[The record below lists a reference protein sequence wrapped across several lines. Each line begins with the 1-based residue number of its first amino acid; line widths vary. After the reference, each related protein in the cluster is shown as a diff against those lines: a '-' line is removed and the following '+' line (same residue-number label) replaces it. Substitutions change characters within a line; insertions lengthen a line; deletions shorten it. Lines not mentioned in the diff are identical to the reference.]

1 LVFGVFN
8 RPITSKKH
16 LLFQGFRVIEPQQY
30 GQQALQEYLLLDY
43 VQRLETRKY
52 GHRAVHIHLS
62 RMKPF
67 HRRDYHIRV
76 ATNTF
81 ESYVKLYVG
90 RIFVLT
96 NSDLIFVWKDKSI
109 ADVEPA
115 VDTLRYLFRDD
126 PLSQDES
133 EETGFCTWYNLNTE
147 FQEFLLLCQHL
158 DERAKKLQKSSNM
171 RTAIQ
176 REKDNNVLNP
186 ITAEN
191 LAELE
196 ETIHTADLSEHI
208 RQQPVCV
215 FAHGGSKELHPVFD
229 EFFVSIAD
237 LRNALMP
244 NIDLAS
250 NRWLFQHMT
259 ETLDKRMLNY
269 LCKRTFK
276 THASSFSI
284 NLNLGTLTSRD
295 FDKFDETVRRNW
307 KGNVI
312 IELNQVDL
320 FSNLETYLSVRD
332 DFHERG
338 YRILVDNLTVEAL
351 SFVDRKRLKADFI
364 KVAWREE
371 MTDNVIRK
379 KYSEMDSLVKNS
391 GRERVIL
398 CRCDSPTAIKFG
410 QSLGITLFQGRYI
423 DNMIARQR
431 RAKRDAKKPV
441 KPAPNKP
448 TDGKPT
454 R

>member
-1 LVFGVFN
+1 M
-8 RPITSKKH
+8 
-16 LLFQGFRVIEPQQY
+16 IEPQQF

-96 NSDLIFVWKDKSI
+96 NNDLIFVWKDKSI

-176 REKDNNVLNP
+176 REKDTSLAP

-191 LAELE
+191 LAQLE

-244 NIDLAS
+244 TIDLAS

-259 ETLDKRMLNY
+259 EVLDKRMLNY

-284 NLNLGTLTSRD
+284 NLNLGTLTSKD
-295 FDKFDETVRRNW
+295 FDKFDETVRRKW
-307 KGNVI
+307 PGNVI

-338 YRILVDNLTVEAL
+338 YRILIDNLTVESL
-351 SFVDRKRLKADFI
+351 SFVDRKSLKADFI
-364 KVAWREE
+364 KVAWRDE

-379 KYSEMDSLVKNS
+379 KYSEMDNLVKNS

-431 RAKRDAKKPV
+431 RAKKAKKAAQQQ
-441 KPAPNKP
+441 K
-448 TDGKPT
+448 
-454 R
+454 

>member
-1 LVFGVFN
+1 M
-8 RPITSKKH
+8 
-16 LLFQGFRVIEPQQY
+16 EPQQF

-96 NSDLIFVWKDKSI
+96 NNDLIFVWKDKSI

-158 DERAKKLQKSSNM
+158 DERAKKVQQSSKM
-171 RTAIQ
+171 RTAMQ
-176 REKDNNVLNP
+176 REKDEPLNP
-186 ITAEN
+186 INAEN
-191 LAELE
+191 LAQLE
-196 ETIHTADLSEHI
+196 ETIHSADLSEHI

-215 FAHGGSKELHPVFD
+215 FTQSGSRELHPVFD
-229 EFFVSIAD
+229 EFFVSITD

-259 ETLDKRMLNY
+259 EVLDKRMLNY

-295 FDKFDETVRRNW
+295 FDKFDETVRRKW
-307 KGNVI
+307 PGNVI
-312 IELNQVDL
+312 LELNQVDL
-320 FSNLETYLSVRD
+320 FSNLETYLSLRD
-332 DFHERG
+332 DFHKRG
-338 YRILVDNLTVEAL
+338 YRILIDNLTVESL
-351 SFVDRKRLKADFI
+351 SFVDRKSLKADFI

-379 KYSEMDSLVKNS
+379 KYGEMDSLVKNS

-398 CRCDSPTAIKFG
+398 CRCDTPTAIKFG

-423 DNMIARQR
+423 DNMVARQR
-431 RAKRDAKKPV
+431 RAKQAQKAAQKP
-441 KPAPNKP
+441 K
-448 TDGKPT
+448 
-454 R
+454 

>member
-1 LVFGVFN
+1 M
-8 RPITSKKH
+8 
-16 LLFQGFRVIEPQQY
+16 
-30 GQQALQEYLLLDY
+30 LDY

-126 PLSQDES
+126 PLSQDDS

-158 DERAKKLQKSSNM
+158 DERAKKLQKSLNM
-171 RTAIQ
+171 RSAIQ
-176 REKDNNVLNP
+176 REKDNNTLGP

-191 LAELE
+191 LGELE

-215 FAHGGSKELHPVFD
+215 FAHGSSKELHPVFD
-229 EFFVSIAD
+229 EFFVSITD

-276 THASSFSI
+276 THASSFSL
-284 NLNLGTLTSRD
+284 NLNLGTLTSKD

-307 KGNVI
+307 QGNVI

-320 FSNLETYLSVRD
+320 FSNLETYLSIRD

-379 KYSEMDSLVKNS
+379 KYSEMDNLVKNS

-441 KPAPNKP
+441 KPAPKKP
-448 TDGKPT
+448 TPDKPT

>member
-1 LVFGVFN
+1 M
-8 RPITSKKH
+8 
-16 LLFQGFRVIEPQQY
+16 IEPQQY

-62 RMKPF
+62 RLKPF

-96 NSDLIFVWKDKSI
+96 NNDLIFVWKDKSI

-126 PLSQDES
+126 PLSQDDS
-133 EETGFCTWYNLNTE
+133 EETGFCTWFNLNTE

-158 DERAKKLQKSSNM
+158 DDRAKKLQKSLNM
-171 RTAIQ
+171 RSAVQ
-176 REKDNNVLNP
+176 REKDNNTLGP

-284 NLNLGTLTSRD
+284 NLNLGTLTSKD

-307 KGNVI
+307 PGNVI

-332 DFHERG
+332 DFHQRG
-338 YRILVDNLTVEAL
+338 YRILIDNLTVEAL

-379 KYSEMDSLVKNS
+379 KYSEMDNLVKNS

-431 RAKRDAKKPV
+431 RAKRDGTKPV
-441 KPAPNKP
+441 KPAAKKP
-448 TDGKPT
+448 AP

>member
-1 LVFGVFN
+1 M
-8 RPITSKKH
+8 
-16 LLFQGFRVIEPQQY
+16 IEPQQY

-96 NSDLIFVWKDKSI
+96 NNDLIFVWKDKSI

-158 DERAKKLQKSSNM
+158 DERAKKLQQSSNM
-171 RTAIQ
+171 RTAMQ
-176 REKDNNVLNP
+176 REKDETLKP
-186 ITAEN
+186 INAEN
-191 LAELE
+191 LAQLE
-196 ETIHTADLSEHI
+196 ETIHSADLSEHI

-259 ETLDKRMLNY
+259 EVLDKRMLNY

-284 NLNLGTLTSRD
+284 NLNLGTLTSKD
-295 FDKFDETVRRNW
+295 FDKFDETVRRKW
-307 KGNVI
+307 PGNVI

-332 DFHERG
+332 DFHKRG
-338 YRILVDNLTVEAL
+338 YRILIDNLTVESL
-351 SFVDRKRLKADFI
+351 SFVDRKSLKADFI

-379 KYSEMDSLVKNS
+379 KYGEMDTLVKNS

-398 CRCDSPTAIKFG
+398 CRCDTPTAIKFG

-431 RAKRDAKKPV
+431 RAKRAQKAAQKR
-441 KPAPNKP
+441 K
-448 TDGKPT
+448 
-454 R
+454 

>member
-1 LVFGVFN
+1 M
-8 RPITSKKH
+8 
-16 LLFQGFRVIEPQQY
+16 IEPQQY

-90 RIFVLT
+90 RIFVLS
-96 NSDLIFVWKDKSI
+96 NNDLIFVWKDKSI

-158 DERAKKLQKSSNM
+158 DERAKKLQKSSHM
-171 RTAIQ
+171 RSAIQ
-176 REKDNNVLNP
+176 QAQGSPLNP
-186 ITAEN
+186 ITADN
-191 LAELE
+191 LAQLE

-229 EFFVSIAD
+229 EFFVSITD

-244 NIDLAS
+244 DIDLAS

-284 NLNLGTLTSRD
+284 NLNLGTLTSKD

-307 KGNVI
+307 PGNVI

-332 DFHERG
+332 DFHDRG
-338 YRILVDNLTVEAL
+338 YRILIDNLTVEAL

-379 KYSEMDSLVKNS
+379 KYSEMDNLVKNS

-431 RAKRDAKKPV
+431 RAKRDAKRSAKPAHSTTAPKKPV
-441 KPAPNKP
+441 
-448 TDGKPT
+448 

>member
-1 LVFGVFN
+1 M
-8 RPITSKKH
+8 
-16 LLFQGFRVIEPQQY
+16 IEPQQY

-52 GHRAVHIHLS
+52 GHRAVHIHMS

-96 NSDLIFVWKDKSI
+96 NNDLIFVWKDKSI

-126 PLSQDES
+126 PLSQDDS

-158 DERAKKLQKSSNM
+158 DERAKKLQQNLNM
-171 RTAIQ
+171 RAAQQ
-176 REKDNNVLNP
+176 RDKDETLQP
-186 ITAEN
+186 IDAEN
-191 LAELE
+191 LAQLE
-196 ETIHTADLSEHI
+196 ETIHSADLSEHI

-229 EFFVSIAD
+229 EFFVSITD

-244 NIDLAS
+244 KIDLAS

-259 ETLDKRMLNY
+259 EVLDKRMLNY

-276 THASSFSI
+276 THASSFSL
-284 NLNLGTLTSRD
+284 NLNLGTLTSKD
-295 FDKFDETVRRNW
+295 FDKFDETVRRKW
-307 KGNVI
+307 PGNVI

-320 FSNLETYLSVRD
+320 FSNLETYLKVRD

-338 YRILVDNLTVEAL
+338 YRILIDNLTVESL

-379 KYSEMDSLVKNS
+379 KYGEMDSLVKNS

-423 DNMIARQR
+423 DQMIARQR
-431 RAKRDAKKPV
+431 RAKRAAKAGQKPAAV
-441 KPAPNKP
+441 KPAAPKPAERKP
-448 TDGKPT
+448 TS
-454 R
+454 

>member
-1 LVFGVFN
+1 M
-8 RPITSKKH
+8 
-16 LLFQGFRVIEPQQY
+16 IEPQQY

-52 GHRAVHIHLS
+52 GHRAVHIHMS

-96 NSDLIFVWKDKSI
+96 NNDLIFVWKDKSI

-126 PLSQDES
+126 PLSQDDS

-158 DERAKKLQKSSNM
+158 DERAKKLQQNINM
-171 RTAIQ
+171 RAAQQ
-176 REKDNNVLNP
+176 RDKDETLQP
-186 ITAEN
+186 IDAEN
-191 LAELE
+191 LAQLE
-196 ETIHTADLSEHI
+196 ETIHSADLSEHI

-229 EFFVSIAD
+229 EFFVSITD

-244 NIDLAS
+244 KIDLAS

-259 ETLDKRMLNY
+259 EVLDKRMLNY

-276 THASSFSI
+276 THASSFSL
-284 NLNLGTLTSRD
+284 NLNLGTLTSKD
-295 FDKFDETVRRNW
+295 FDKFDETVRRKW
-307 KGNVI
+307 PGNVI

-320 FSNLETYLSVRD
+320 FSNLETYLKVRD

-338 YRILVDNLTVEAL
+338 YRILIDNLTVESL

-379 KYSEMDSLVKNS
+379 KYGEMDNLVKNS

-423 DNMIARQR
+423 DQMIARQR
-431 RAKRDAKKPV
+431 RAKRAAKAGQ
-441 KPAPNKP
+441 KPAAAKPAAPKP
-448 TDGKPT
+448 TS
-454 R
+454 

>member
-1 LVFGVFN
+1 M
-8 RPITSKKH
+8 
-16 LLFQGFRVIEPQQY
+16 IEPQQY

-90 RIFVLT
+90 RIFVLS
-96 NSDLIFVWKDKSI
+96 NNDLIFVWKDKSI

-126 PLSQDES
+126 PLSQDDS

-158 DERAKKLQKSSNM
+158 DERAKKLQQSSNM
-171 RTAIQ
+171 RTPQQ
-176 REKDNNVLNP
+176 RAKDSPLEP
-186 ITAEN
+186 INAEN
-191 LAELE
+191 LAQLE
-196 ETIHTADLSEHI
+196 ETIHSADLSEHI

-244 NIDLAS
+244 KIDLAS

-259 ETLDKRMLNY
+259 EVLDKRMLNY

-284 NLNLGTLTSRD
+284 NLNLGTLTSKD
-295 FDKFDETVRRNW
+295 FDKFDETVRRKW
-307 KGNVI
+307 PGNVI

-332 DFHERG
+332 DFHKRG
-338 YRILVDNLTVEAL
+338 YRILIDNLTVESL
-351 SFVDRKRLKADFI
+351 SFVDRTRLKADFI

-379 KYSEMDSLVKNS
+379 KYSEMDNLVKVS

-398 CRCDSPTAIKFG
+398 CRCDTPTAIKFG

-423 DNMIARQR
+423 DHMIARQR
-431 RAKRDAKKPV
+431 RAKHAKKPPIA
-441 KPAPNKP
+441 K
-448 TDGKPT
+448 
-454 R
+454 

>member
-1 LVFGVFN
+1 M
-8 RPITSKKH
+8 
-16 LLFQGFRVIEPQQY
+16 IEPQQY

-96 NSDLIFVWKDKSI
+96 NNDLIFVWKDKSI

-126 PLSQDES
+126 PLSQDDS

-158 DERAKKLQKSSNM
+158 DERAKKLQQSSNM
-171 RTAIQ
+171 RTALQ
-176 REKDNNVLNP
+176 REKDQALSP
-186 ITAEN
+186 INAEN
-191 LAELE
+191 LAQLE

-229 EFFVSIAD
+229 EFFVSITD

-259 ETLDKRMLNY
+259 EVLDKRMLNY

-284 NLNLGTLTSRD
+284 NLNLGTLTSKD
-295 FDKFDETVRRNW
+295 FDKFDETVRSKW
-307 KGNVI
+307 PGNVI

-332 DFHERG
+332 DFHKRG
-338 YRILVDNLTVEAL
+338 YRILIDNLTVESL
-351 SFVDRKRLKADFI
+351 SFVDRNRLKADFI

-379 KYSEMDSLVKNS
+379 KYSEMDNLVKNS

-398 CRCDSPTAIKFG
+398 CRCDTPTAIKFG

-431 RAKRDAKKPV
+431 RAKRAQKAAQKQ
-441 KPAPNKP
+441 K
-448 TDGKPT
+448 
-454 R
+454 

>member
-1 LVFGVFN
+1 M
-8 RPITSKKH
+8 
-16 LLFQGFRVIEPQQY
+16 IEPQQY

-52 GHRAVHIHLS
+52 GHRAVHIHMS

-96 NSDLIFVWKDKSI
+96 NNDLIFVWKDKSI

-126 PLSQDES
+126 PLSQDDS

-158 DERAKKLQKSSNM
+158 DERAKKLQQNINM
-171 RTAIQ
+171 RAAQQ
-176 REKDNNVLNP
+176 RDKDETLQP
-186 ITAEN
+186 IDAEN
-191 LAELE
+191 LAQLE
-196 ETIHTADLSEHI
+196 ETIHSADLSEHI

-229 EFFVSIAD
+229 EFFVSITD

-244 NIDLAS
+244 KIDLAS

-259 ETLDKRMLNY
+259 EVLDKRMLNY

-276 THASSFSI
+276 THASSFSL
-284 NLNLGTLTSRD
+284 NLNLGTLTSKD
-295 FDKFDETVRRNW
+295 FDKFDETVRRKW
-307 KGNVI
+307 PGNVI

-320 FSNLETYLSVRD
+320 FSNLETYLKVRD

-338 YRILVDNLTVEAL
+338 YRILIDNLTVESL

-379 KYSEMDSLVKNS
+379 KYGEMDSLVKNS

-423 DNMIARQR
+423 DQMIARQR
-431 RAKRDAKKPV
+431 RAKRAAKAGQ
-441 KPAPNKP
+441 KPAAAKPAAPKP
-448 TDGKPT
+448 TERKPT
-454 R
+454 S

>member
-1 LVFGVFN
+1 M
-8 RPITSKKH
+8 
-16 LLFQGFRVIEPQQY
+16 IEPQQF
-30 GQQALQEYLLLDY
+30 GQQALQEYLMLDY
-43 VQRLETRKY
+43 VQRLETRKF

-62 RMKPF
+62 RLKPF
-67 HRRDYHIRV
+67 HRKDYHIRV

-90 RIFVLT
+90 RIFVLS
-96 NSDLIFVWKDKSI
+96 NDDLLFIWKDKSI
-109 ADVEPA
+109 ADVDPG

-158 DERAKKLQKSSNM
+158 DVRAKKLQQARNM
-171 RTAIQ
+171 RPTQ
-176 REKDNNVLNP
+176 KPESVLSP
-186 ITAEN
+186 INAEN
-191 LAELE
+191 LAQLE
-196 ETIHTADLSEHI
+196 ETIHSADLSEHI

-215 FAHGGSKELHPVFD
+215 FARAGSKELHPVFD
-229 EFFVSIAD
+229 EFFVSITD
-237 LRNALMP
+237 LRNAVMP

-259 ETLDKRMLNY
+259 EVLDKRMLNY

-284 NLNLGTLTSRD
+284 NLNLETLNSRD
-295 FDKFDETVRRNW
+295 FERFDEVVRKKW
-307 KGNVI
+307 PGNVI

-320 FSNLETYLSVRD
+320 FSNLETYLRVRD
-332 DFHERG
+332 EFHQRG
-338 YRILVDNLTVEAL
+338 YRVLIDNLSVEAL
-351 SFVDRKRLKADFI
+351 SFVDRKSLKADFI

-379 KYSEMDSLVKNS
+379 KYSEMDNLVKES

-431 RAKRDAKKPV
+431 RAKRAAAAKKP
-441 KPAPNKP
+441 
-448 TDGKPT
+448 
-454 R
+454 

>member
-1 LVFGVFN
+1 M
-8 RPITSKKH
+8 
-16 LLFQGFRVIEPQQY
+16 IEPQQY

-52 GHRAVHIHLS
+52 GHRAVHIHMS

-96 NSDLIFVWKDKSI
+96 NNDLIFVWKDKSI

-126 PLSQDES
+126 PLSQDDS

-158 DERAKKLQKSSNM
+158 DERAKKLQQNLNM
-171 RTAIQ
+171 RAAQQ
-176 REKDNNVLNP
+176 RDKDETLQP
-186 ITAEN
+186 IDAEN
-191 LAELE
+191 LAQLE
-196 ETIHTADLSEHI
+196 ETIHSADLSEHI

-229 EFFVSIAD
+229 EFFVSITD

-244 NIDLAS
+244 KIDLAS

-259 ETLDKRMLNY
+259 EVLDKRMLNY

-276 THASSFSI
+276 THASSFSL
-284 NLNLGTLTSRD
+284 NLNLGTLTSKD
-295 FDKFDETVRRNW
+295 FDKFDETVRRKW
-307 KGNVI
+307 PGNVI

-320 FSNLETYLSVRD
+320 FSNLETYLKVRD

-338 YRILVDNLTVEAL
+338 YRILIDNLTVESL

-379 KYSEMDSLVKNS
+379 KYGEMDNLVKNS

-423 DNMIARQR
+423 DQMIARQR
-431 RAKRDAKKPV
+431 RAKRAAKAGQ
-441 KPAPNKP
+441 KPAAAKPAERKP
-448 TDGKPT
+448 TS
-454 R
+454 

>member
-1 LVFGVFN
+1 M
-8 RPITSKKH
+8 
-16 LLFQGFRVIEPQQY
+16 IEPQQY

-52 GHRAVHIHLS
+52 GHRAVHIHMS

-96 NSDLIFVWKDKSI
+96 NNDLIFVWKDKSI

-126 PLSQDES
+126 PLSQDDS

-158 DERAKKLQKSSNM
+158 DERAKKLQQNLNM
-171 RTAIQ
+171 RAAQQ
-176 REKDNNVLNP
+176 RDKDETLQP
-186 ITAEN
+186 IDAEN
-191 LAELE
+191 LAQLE
-196 ETIHTADLSEHI
+196 ETIHSADLSEHI

-229 EFFVSIAD
+229 EFFVSITD

-244 NIDLAS
+244 KIDLAS

-259 ETLDKRMLNY
+259 EVLDKRMLNY

-276 THASSFSI
+276 THASSFSL
-284 NLNLGTLTSRD
+284 NLNLGTLTSKD
-295 FDKFDETVRRNW
+295 FDKFDETVRRKW
-307 KGNVI
+307 PGNVI

-320 FSNLETYLSVRD
+320 FSNLETYLKVRD

-338 YRILVDNLTVEAL
+338 YRILIDNLTVESL

-379 KYSEMDSLVKNS
+379 KYGEMDNLVKNS

-423 DNMIARQR
+423 DQMIARQR
-431 RAKRDAKKPV
+431 RAKRAAKAGQ
-441 KPAPNKP
+441 KPAAAKPAAPKP
-448 TDGKPT
+448 TERKPT
-454 R
+454 S

>member
-1 LVFGVFN
+1 M
-8 RPITSKKH
+8 
-16 LLFQGFRVIEPQQY
+16 IEPQQY

-52 GHRAVHIHLS
+52 GHRAVHIHMS

-96 NSDLIFVWKDKSI
+96 NNDLIFVWKDKSI

-126 PLSQDES
+126 PLSQDDS

-158 DERAKKLQKSSNM
+158 DERAKKLQQNLNM
-171 RTAIQ
+171 RAAQQ
-176 REKDNNVLNP
+176 RDKDETLQP
-186 ITAEN
+186 IDAEN
-191 LAELE
+191 LAQLE
-196 ETIHTADLSEHI
+196 ETIHSADLSEHI

-229 EFFVSIAD
+229 EFFVSITD

-244 NIDLAS
+244 KIDLAS

-259 ETLDKRMLNY
+259 EVLDKRMLNY

-276 THASSFSI
+276 THASSFSL
-284 NLNLGTLTSRD
+284 NLNLGTLTSKD
-295 FDKFDETVRRNW
+295 FDKFDETVRRKW
-307 KGNVI
+307 PGNVI

-320 FSNLETYLSVRD
+320 FSNLETYLKVRD

-338 YRILVDNLTVEAL
+338 YRILIDNLTVESL

-379 KYSEMDSLVKNS
+379 KYGEMDSLVKNS

-423 DNMIARQR
+423 DQMIARQR
-431 RAKRDAKKPV
+431 RAKRAAKAGQ
-441 KPAPNKP
+441 KPAATKPAAPKPAERKP
-448 TDGKPT
+448 TS
-454 R
+454 

>member
-1 LVFGVFN
+1 M
-8 RPITSKKH
+8 
-16 LLFQGFRVIEPQQY
+16 IEPQQY

-62 RMKPF
+62 RLKPF

-96 NSDLIFVWKDKSI
+96 NNDLIFVWKDKSI

-126 PLSQDES
+126 PLSQDDS

-158 DERAKKLQKSSNM
+158 DERAKKLQKSLNM
-171 RTAIQ
+171 RSAIQ

-191 LAELE
+191 LGELE

-215 FAHGGSKELHPVFD
+215 FAHGSSKELHPVFD
-229 EFFVSIAD
+229 EFFVSITD

-284 NLNLGTLTSRD
+284 NLNLGTLTSKD

-307 KGNVI
+307 QGNVI

-320 FSNLETYLSVRD
+320 FSNLETYLRVRD

-338 YRILVDNLTVEAL
+338 YRILIDNLTVEAL

-441 KPAPNKP
+441 RPAPTRP
-448 TDGKPT
+448 TDDKPT

>member
-1 LVFGVFN
+1 L
-8 RPITSKKH
+8 
-16 LLFQGFRVIEPQQY
+16 IEPQQY

-62 RMKPF
+62 RLKPF

-90 RIFVLT
+90 RIFVLS
-96 NSDLIFVWKDKSI
+96 NNDLMFIWRDKSI

-126 PLSQDES
+126 PLAQDES

-147 FQEFLLLCQHL
+147 FQEYLLLCQHL
-158 DERAKKLQKSSNM
+158 DEKSRKQQKQSLTRETVTPLQ
-171 RTAIQ
+171 
-176 REKDNNVLNP
+176 P
-186 ITAEN
+186 INADN
-191 LAELE
+191 LAQLE
-196 ETIHTADLSEHI
+196 DTIHSADLSEHI

-215 FAHGGSKELHPVFD
+215 FSSGDKRTLHPVFD

-237 LRNALMP
+237 LRNAVMP

-259 ETLDKRMLNY
+259 EVLDKRMLHY

-284 NLNLGTLTSRD
+284 NLNLGTLVGRE
-295 FDKFDETVRRNW
+295 FERFDEVVRRKW
-307 KGNVI
+307 PGNVI

-320 FSNLETYLSVRD
+320 FSNLETYLNLRD
-332 DFHERG
+332 EFHERG
-338 YRILVDNLTVEAL
+338 YRILIDNLNVESL
-351 SFVDRKRLKADFI
+351 SFVDRKSLKADFI

-379 KYSEMDSLVKNS
+379 KYSEMDTLVQNS

-398 CRCDSPTAIKFG
+398 CRCDTPTAIKFG
-410 QSLGITLFQGRYI
+410 QSLGITLFQGRYV
-423 DNMIARQR
+423 DNIMARQR
-431 RAKRDAKKPV
+431 RAQREAKRA
-441 KPAPNKP
+441 AQ
-448 TDGKPT
+448 T
-454 R
+454 RK

>member
-1 LVFGVFN
+1 
-8 RPITSKKH
+8 
-16 LLFQGFRVIEPQQY
+16 VIEPQQY

-62 RMKPF
+62 RLKPF

-96 NSDLIFVWKDKSI
+96 NNDLIFVWKDKSI

-126 PLSQDES
+126 PLSQDDS

-158 DERAKKLQKSSNM
+158 DERAKKLQKSLNM
-171 RTAIQ
+171 RSAIQ

-191 LAELE
+191 LGELE

-215 FAHGGSKELHPVFD
+215 FAHGSSKELHPVFD
-229 EFFVSIAD
+229 EFFVSITD

-284 NLNLGTLTSRD
+284 NLNLGTLTSKD

-307 KGNVI
+307 QGNVI

-320 FSNLETYLSVRD
+320 FSNLETYLRVRD

-338 YRILVDNLTVEAL
+338 YRILIDNLTVEAL

-441 KPAPNKP
+441 RPAPTRP
-448 TDGKPT
+448 TDDKPT

>member
-1 LVFGVFN
+1 
-8 RPITSKKH
+8 
-16 LLFQGFRVIEPQQY
+16 VIEPQQY

-62 RMKPF
+62 RLKPF

-96 NSDLIFVWKDKSI
+96 NNDLIFVWKDKSI

-126 PLSQDES
+126 PLSQDDS

-158 DERAKKLQKSSNM
+158 DERAKKLQKSLNM
-171 RTAIQ
+171 RSAIQ
-176 REKDNNVLNP
+176 REKDNNVLSP

-191 LAELE
+191 LGELE

-215 FAHGGSKELHPVFD
+215 FAHGSSKELHPVFD
-229 EFFVSIAD
+229 EFFVSITD

-284 NLNLGTLTSRD
+284 NLNLGTLTSKD

-307 KGNVI
+307 QGNVI

-320 FSNLETYLSVRD
+320 FSNLETYLRVRD

-338 YRILVDNLTVEAL
+338 YRILIDNLTVEAL

-441 KPAPNKP
+441 RPAPTRP
-448 TDGKPT
+448 TDDKPK

>member
-1 LVFGVFN
+1 M
-8 RPITSKKH
+8 
-16 LLFQGFRVIEPQQY
+16 IEPQQY

-62 RMKPF
+62 RLKPF

-90 RIFVLT
+90 RIFVLS
-96 NSDLIFVWKDKSI
+96 NNDLIFVWKDKSI

-126 PLSQDES
+126 PLSQDDS

-158 DERAKKLQKSSNM
+158 DERAKKLQKSLNM
-171 RTAIQ
+171 RSAIQ

-191 LAELE
+191 LGELE

-215 FAHGGSKELHPVFD
+215 FAHGSSKELHPVFD
-229 EFFVSIAD
+229 EFFVSITD

-284 NLNLGTLTSRD
+284 NLNLGTLTSKD

-307 KGNVI
+307 QGNVI

-320 FSNLETYLSVRD
+320 FSNLETYLRVRD

-338 YRILVDNLTVEAL
+338 YRILIDNLTVEAL

-441 KPAPNKP
+441 RPAPTRP
-448 TDGKPT
+448 TDDKPT

>member
-1 LVFGVFN
+1 
-8 RPITSKKH
+8 
-16 LLFQGFRVIEPQQY
+16 VIEPQQY

-96 NSDLIFVWKDKSI
+96 NNDLIFVWKDKSI

-126 PLSQDES
+126 PLSQDDS

-158 DERAKKLQKSSNM
+158 DERAKKLQQSSNM
-171 RTAIQ
+171 RTALQ
-176 REKDNNVLNP
+176 REKDQALSP
-186 ITAEN
+186 INAEN
-191 LAELE
+191 LAQLE

-229 EFFVSIAD
+229 EFFVSITD

-259 ETLDKRMLNY
+259 EVLDKRMLNY

-284 NLNLGTLTSRD
+284 NLNLGTLTSKD
-295 FDKFDETVRRNW
+295 FDKFDETVRSKW
-307 KGNVI
+307 PGNVI

-332 DFHERG
+332 DFHKRG
-338 YRILVDNLTVEAL
+338 YRILIDNLTVESL
-351 SFVDRKRLKADFI
+351 SFVDRNRLKADFI

-379 KYSEMDSLVKNS
+379 KYSEMDNLVKNS

-398 CRCDSPTAIKFG
+398 CRCDTPTAIKFG

-431 RAKRDAKKPV
+431 RAKRAQKAAQKQ
-441 KPAPNKP
+441 K
-448 TDGKPT
+448 
-454 R
+454 

>member
-1 LVFGVFN
+1 M
-8 RPITSKKH
+8 
-16 LLFQGFRVIEPQQY
+16 IEPQQY

-96 NSDLIFVWKDKSI
+96 NNDLIFVWKDKSI

-126 PLSQDES
+126 PLSQDDS

-158 DERAKKLQKSSNM
+158 DERAKKLQQSSNM
-171 RTAIQ
+171 RTALQ
-176 REKDNNVLNP
+176 REKDQALSP
-186 ITAEN
+186 INAEN
-191 LAELE
+191 LAQLE

-215 FAHGGSKELHPVFD
+215 FAHGGSKELHPFFD
-229 EFFVSIAD
+229 EFFVSITD

-259 ETLDKRMLNY
+259 EVLDKRMLNY

-284 NLNLGTLTSRD
+284 NLNLGTLTSKD
-295 FDKFDETVRRNW
+295 FDKFDETVRSKW
-307 KGNVI
+307 PGNVI

-332 DFHERG
+332 DFHKRG
-338 YRILVDNLTVEAL
+338 YRILIDNLTVESL
-351 SFVDRKRLKADFI
+351 SFVDRNRLKADFI

-379 KYSEMDSLVKNS
+379 KYSEMDNLVKNS

-398 CRCDSPTAIKFG
+398 CRCDTPTAIKFG

-431 RAKRDAKKPV
+431 RAKRAQKAAQKQ
-441 KPAPNKP
+441 K
-448 TDGKPT
+448 
-454 R
+454 

>member
-1 LVFGVFN
+1 M
-8 RPITSKKH
+8 
-16 LLFQGFRVIEPQQY
+16 IEPQQY

-52 GHRAVHIHLS
+52 GHRAVHIHMS

-96 NSDLIFVWKDKSI
+96 NNDLIFVWKDKSI

-126 PLSQDES
+126 PLSQDDS

-158 DERAKKLQKSSNM
+158 DERAKKLQQNINM
-171 RTAIQ
+171 RAAQQ
-176 REKDNNVLNP
+176 RDKDETLQP
-186 ITAEN
+186 IDAEN
-191 LAELE
+191 LAQLE
-196 ETIHTADLSEHI
+196 ETIHSADLSEHI

-229 EFFVSIAD
+229 EFFVSITD

-244 NIDLAS
+244 KIDLAS

-259 ETLDKRMLNY
+259 EVLDKRMLNY

-276 THASSFSI
+276 THASSFSL
-284 NLNLGTLTSRD
+284 NLNLGTLTSKD
-295 FDKFDETVRRNW
+295 FDKFDETVRRKW
-307 KGNVI
+307 PGNVI

-320 FSNLETYLSVRD
+320 FSNLETYLKVRD

-338 YRILVDNLTVEAL
+338 YRILIDNLTVESL

-379 KYSEMDSLVKNS
+379 KYGEMDNLVKNS

-423 DNMIARQR
+423 DQMIARQR
-431 RAKRDAKKPV
+431 RAKRAAKAGQ
-441 KPAPNKP
+441 KPAAAKPAERKP
-448 TDGKPT
+448 TS
-454 R
+454 

>member
-1 LVFGVFN
+1 M
-8 RPITSKKH
+8 
-16 LLFQGFRVIEPQQY
+16 IEPQQY

-90 RIFVLT
+90 RIFVLS
-96 NSDLIFVWKDKSI
+96 NNDLLFVWKDKSI

-158 DERAKKLQKSSNM
+158 DERAKKLQKSMNM
-171 RTAIQ
+171 RTAMQ
-176 REKDNNVLNP
+176 REKDEALQP
-186 ITAEN
+186 LDAEN
-191 LAELE
+191 LAQLE

-259 ETLDKRMLNY
+259 EVLDKRMLNY

-284 NLNLGTLTSRD
+284 NLNLATLTSKD
-295 FDKFDETVRRNW
+295 FEKFDETVRSKW
-307 KGNVI
+307 PGNVI

-320 FSNLETYLSVRD
+320 FSNLETYLKVRD
-332 DFHERG
+332 DFHKRG
-338 YRILVDNLTVEAL
+338 YRILIDNLTVESL
-351 SFVDRKRLKADFI
+351 SFVDRKSLKADFI

-379 KYSEMDSLVKNS
+379 KYGEMDSLVNNS

-398 CRCDSPTAIKFG
+398 CRCDTPTAIKFG

-423 DNMIARQR
+423 DHMIARQR
-431 RAKRDAKKPV
+431 RAKRAKKA
-441 KPAPNKP
+441 APQQK
-448 TDGKPT
+448 
-454 R
+454 

>member
-1 LVFGVFN
+1 MK
-8 RPITSKKH
+8 TA
-16 LLFQGFRVIEPQQY
+16 LFQGSRVIEPQQF

-90 RIFVLT
+90 RIFVLS
-96 NSDLIFVWKDKSI
+96 NNDLIFVWKDKSI

-158 DERAKKLQKSSNM
+158 DERAKKLQQSSNM
-171 RTAIQ
+171 RTAMQ
-176 REKDNNVLNP
+176 RAKDEPLSP
-186 ITAEN
+186 INAEN
-191 LAELE
+191 LAQLE
-196 ETIHTADLSEHI
+196 ETIHSADLSEHI

-215 FAHGGSKELHPVFD
+215 FAHSGSRELHPVFD

-244 NIDLAS
+244 DIDLAS

-259 ETLDKRMLNY
+259 EVLDKRMLNY

-295 FDKFDETVRRNW
+295 FDRFDQAVRRKW
-307 KGNVI
+307 PGNVI
-312 IELNQVDL
+312 LELNQIDL
-320 FSNLETYLSVRD
+320 FSNLETYLSIRD
-332 DFHERG
+332 DFHKRG
-338 YRILVDNLTVEAL
+338 YRILIDNLTVESL
-351 SFVDRKRLKADFI
+351 SFVDRKSLKADFI

-379 KYSEMDSLVKNS
+379 KYGEMDNLVKNS

-398 CRCDSPTAIKFG
+398 CRCDTPTAIKFG

-423 DNMIARQR
+423 DNMVARQR
-431 RAKRDAKKPV
+431 RAKQGQQPAKPR
-441 KPAPNKP
+441 PNKP
-448 TDGKPT
+448 ADPATPKK
-454 R
+454 

>member
-1 LVFGVFN
+1 M
-8 RPITSKKH
+8 
-16 LLFQGFRVIEPQQY
+16 IEPQQY

-52 GHRAVHIHLS
+52 GHRAVHIHMS

-96 NSDLIFVWKDKSI
+96 NNDLIFVWKDKSI

-126 PLSQDES
+126 PLSQDDS

-158 DERAKKLQKSSNM
+158 DERAKKLQQNINM
-171 RTAIQ
+171 RAAQQ
-176 REKDNNVLNP
+176 RDKDETLQP
-186 ITAEN
+186 IDAEN
-191 LAELE
+191 LAQLE
-196 ETIHTADLSEHI
+196 ETIHSADLSEHI

-229 EFFVSIAD
+229 EFFVSITD

-244 NIDLAS
+244 KIDLAS

-259 ETLDKRMLNY
+259 EVLDKRMLNY

-276 THASSFSI
+276 THASSFSL
-284 NLNLGTLTSRD
+284 NLNLGTLTSKD
-295 FDKFDETVRRNW
+295 FDKFDETVRRKW
-307 KGNVI
+307 PGNVI

-320 FSNLETYLSVRD
+320 FSNLETYLKVRD

-338 YRILVDNLTVEAL
+338 YRILIDNLTVESL

-379 KYSEMDSLVKNS
+379 KYGEMDNLVKNS

-423 DNMIARQR
+423 DQMIARQR
-431 RAKRDAKKPV
+431 RAKRAAKAGQ
-441 KPAPNKP
+441 KPAAAKPAAPKP
-448 TDGKPT
+448 TERKPT
-454 R
+454 S

>member
-1 LVFGVFN
+1 M
-8 RPITSKKH
+8 
-16 LLFQGFRVIEPQQY
+16 IEPQQY

-62 RMKPF
+62 RLKPF

-96 NSDLIFVWKDKSI
+96 NNDLIFVWKDKSI

-126 PLSQDES
+126 PLSQDDS

-158 DERAKKLQKSSNM
+158 DERAKKLQKSLNM
-171 RTAIQ
+171 RSAIQ
-176 REKDNNVLNP
+176 REKDNNVLSP

-191 LAELE
+191 LGELE

-215 FAHGGSKELHPVFD
+215 FAHGSSKELHPVFD
-229 EFFVSIAD
+229 EFFVSITD

-284 NLNLGTLTSRD
+284 NLNLGTLTSKD

-307 KGNVI
+307 QGNVI

-338 YRILVDNLTVEAL
+338 YRILIDNLTVEAL

-441 KPAPNKP
+441 RPAPTRP
-448 TDGKPT
+448 TDDKPT

>member
-1 LVFGVFN
+1 
-8 RPITSKKH
+8 
-16 LLFQGFRVIEPQQY
+16 VIEPQQY

-52 GHRAVHIHLS
+52 GHRAVHIHMS

-96 NSDLIFVWKDKSI
+96 NNDLIFVWKDKSI

-126 PLSQDES
+126 PLSQDDS

-158 DERAKKLQKSSNM
+158 DERAKKLQQNLNM
-171 RTAIQ
+171 RAAQQ
-176 REKDNNVLNP
+176 RDKDETLQP
-186 ITAEN
+186 IDAEN
-191 LAELE
+191 LAQLE
-196 ETIHTADLSEHI
+196 ETIHSADLSEHI

-229 EFFVSIAD
+229 EFFVSITD

-244 NIDLAS
+244 KIDLAS

-259 ETLDKRMLNY
+259 EVLDKRMLNY

-276 THASSFSI
+276 THASSFSL
-284 NLNLGTLTSRD
+284 NLNLGTLTSKD
-295 FDKFDETVRRNW
+295 FDKFDETVRRKW
-307 KGNVI
+307 PGNVI

-320 FSNLETYLSVRD
+320 FSNLETYLKVRD

-338 YRILVDNLTVEAL
+338 YRILIDNLTVESL

-379 KYSEMDSLVKNS
+379 KYGEMDNLVKNS

-423 DNMIARQR
+423 DQMIARQR
-431 RAKRDAKKPV
+431 RAKRAAKAGQ
-441 KPAPNKP
+441 KPAAAKPAERKP
-448 TDGKPT
+448 TS
-454 R
+454 

>member
-1 LVFGVFN
+1 M
-8 RPITSKKH
+8 
-16 LLFQGFRVIEPQQY
+16 IEPQQF
-30 GQQALQEYLLLDY
+30 GQQALQEYLMLDY
-43 VQRLETRKY
+43 VQRLETRKF

-62 RMKPF
+62 RLKPF
-67 HRRDYHIRV
+67 HRKDYHIRV

-90 RIFVLT
+90 RIFVLS
-96 NSDLIFVWKDKSI
+96 NDDLLFIWKDKSI
-109 ADVEPA
+109 ADVEPG

-158 DERAKKLQKSSNM
+158 DVRAKKLQQARNM
-171 RTAIQ
+171 RPTQ
-176 REKDNNVLNP
+176 KPESVLSP
-186 ITAEN
+186 INAEN
-191 LAELE
+191 LAQLE
-196 ETIHTADLSEHI
+196 ETIHSADLSEHI

-215 FAHGGSKELHPVFD
+215 FARAGSKELHPVFD
-229 EFFVSIAD
+229 EFFVSITD
-237 LRNALMP
+237 LRNAVMP

-259 ETLDKRMLNY
+259 EVLDKRMLNY

-284 NLNLGTLTSRD
+284 NLNLETLNSRD
-295 FDKFDETVRRNW
+295 FERFDEVVRKKW
-307 KGNVI
+307 PGNVI

-320 FSNLETYLSVRD
+320 FSNLETYLRVRD
-332 DFHERG
+332 EFHQRG
-338 YRILVDNLTVEAL
+338 YRVLIDNLSVEAL
-351 SFVDRKRLKADFI
+351 SFVDRKSLKADFI

-379 KYSEMDSLVKNS
+379 KYSEMDNLVKES

-431 RAKRDAKKPV
+431 RAKRAAAAKKP
-441 KPAPNKP
+441 
-448 TDGKPT
+448 
-454 R
+454 

>member
-1 LVFGVFN
+1 
-8 RPITSKKH
+8 
-16 LLFQGFRVIEPQQY
+16 VIEPQQF

-96 NSDLIFVWKDKSI
+96 NNDLIFVWKDKSI

-158 DERAKKLQKSSNM
+158 DERAKKLQQSSNM
-171 RTAIQ
+171 RTAMQ
-176 REKDNNVLNP
+176 REKDETLKP
-186 ITAEN
+186 INAEN
-191 LAELE
+191 LAQLE
-196 ETIHTADLSEHI
+196 ETIHSADLSEHI

-259 ETLDKRMLNY
+259 EVLDKRMLNY

-284 NLNLGTLTSRD
+284 NLNLGTLTSKD
-295 FDKFDETVRRNW
+295 FDKFDETVRRKW
-307 KGNVI
+307 PGNVI

-332 DFHERG
+332 DFHKRG
-338 YRILVDNLTVEAL
+338 YRILIDNLTVESL
-351 SFVDRKRLKADFI
+351 SFVDRKSLKADFI

-379 KYSEMDSLVKNS
+379 KYGEMDTLVKNS

-398 CRCDSPTAIKFG
+398 CRCDTPTAIKFG

-431 RAKRDAKKPV
+431 RAKRAQKAAQKQ
-441 KPAPNKP
+441 K
-448 TDGKPT
+448 
-454 R
+454 

>member
-1 LVFGVFN
+1 M
-8 RPITSKKH
+8 
-16 LLFQGFRVIEPQQY
+16 IEPQQY

-62 RMKPF
+62 RLKPF

-96 NSDLIFVWKDKSI
+96 NNDLIFVWKDKSI

-126 PLSQDES
+126 PLSQDDS

-158 DERAKKLQKSSNM
+158 DERAKKLQKSLNM
-171 RTAIQ
+171 RSAIQ

-191 LAELE
+191 LGELE

-215 FAHGGSKELHPVFD
+215 FAHGSSKELHPVFD
-229 EFFVSIAD
+229 EFFVSITD

-284 NLNLGTLTSRD
+284 NINLGTLTSKD

-307 KGNVI
+307 QGNVI

-320 FSNLETYLSVRD
+320 FSNLETYLRVRD

-338 YRILVDNLTVEAL
+338 YRILIDNLTVEAL

-441 KPAPNKP
+441 RPTPTRP
-448 TDGKPT
+448 TDDKPT

>member
-1 LVFGVFN
+1 MNSL
-8 RPITSKKH
+8 IS
-16 LLFQGFRVIEPQQY
+16 QGMLVIEPQQY

-52 GHRAVHIHLS
+52 GHRAVHIHMS

-96 NSDLIFVWKDKSI
+96 NNDLIFVWKDKSI

-126 PLSQDES
+126 PLSQDDS

-147 FQEFLLLCQHL
+147 YQEFLLLCQHL
-158 DERAKKLQKSSNM
+158 DERAKKLQQNINM
-171 RTAIQ
+171 RPAQQ
-176 REKDNNVLNP
+176 RDKNDSLQP
-186 ITAEN
+186 INAEN
-191 LAELE
+191 LAQLE
-196 ETIHTADLSEHI
+196 ETIHSADLSEHI

-215 FAHGGSKELHPVFD
+215 FANGSSKELHPVFD

-237 LRNALMP
+237 LRTALMP
-244 NIDLAS
+244 KIDLAS

-259 ETLDKRMLNY
+259 EVLDKRMLNY

-276 THASSFSI
+276 THASSFSL
-284 NLNLGTLTSRD
+284 NLNLGTLTSKD
-295 FDKFDETVRRNW
+295 FEKFDETVRRKW
-307 KGNVI
+307 PGNVI

-320 FSNLETYLSVRD
+320 FSNLETYLKLRD
-332 DFHERG
+332 DFHKRG
-338 YRILVDNLTVEAL
+338 YRILIDNLTVESL

-379 KYSEMDSLVKNS
+379 KYGEMDNLVKNS

-423 DNMIARQR
+423 DQMIARQR
-431 RAKRDAKKPV
+431 RAKRAAKAAQKPKV
-441 KPAPNKP
+441 GKPAS
-448 TDGKPT
+448 
-454 R
+454 

>member
-1 LVFGVFN
+1 M
-8 RPITSKKH
+8 
-16 LLFQGFRVIEPQQY
+16 IEPQQY

-62 RMKPF
+62 RLKPF

-96 NSDLIFVWKDKSI
+96 SNDLIFVWKDKSI

-126 PLSQDES
+126 PLSQDDS

-158 DERAKKLQKSSNM
+158 DERAKKLQKSLNM
-171 RTAIQ
+171 RSAIQ

-191 LAELE
+191 LGELE

-215 FAHGGSKELHPVFD
+215 FAHGSSKELHPVFD
-229 EFFVSIAD
+229 EFFVSITD

-284 NLNLGTLTSRD
+284 NLNLGTLTSKD

-307 KGNVI
+307 QGNVI

-320 FSNLETYLSVRD
+320 FSNLETYLRVRD

-338 YRILVDNLTVEAL
+338 YRILIDNLTVEAL

-441 KPAPNKP
+441 RPAPTRP
-448 TDGKPT
+448 TDDKPT

>member
-1 LVFGVFN
+1 
-8 RPITSKKH
+8 
-16 LLFQGFRVIEPQQY
+16 VIEPQQY

-96 NSDLIFVWKDKSI
+96 NNDLIFVWKDKSI

-126 PLSQDES
+126 PLSQDDS

-158 DERAKKLQKSSNM
+158 DERAKKLQKSLNM
-171 RTAIQ
+171 RSAIQ
-176 REKDNNVLNP
+176 REKDNTTLGP

-191 LAELE
+191 LGELE

-215 FAHGGSKELHPVFD
+215 FAHGSSKELHPVFD
-229 EFFVSIAD
+229 EFFVSITD

-284 NLNLGTLTSRD
+284 NLNLGTLTSKD

-307 KGNVI
+307 QGNVI

-338 YRILVDNLTVEAL
+338 YRILIDNLTVEAL

-441 KPAPNKP
+441 RPAPTRP
-448 TDGKPT
+448 TDDKPT

>member
-1 LVFGVFN
+1 M
-8 RPITSKKH
+8 
-16 LLFQGFRVIEPQQY
+16 IEPQQY

-62 RMKPF
+62 RLKPF

-96 NSDLIFVWKDKSI
+96 NNDLIFVWKDKSI

-126 PLSQDES
+126 PLSQDDS

-158 DERAKKLQKSSNM
+158 DERAKKLQKSLNM
-171 RTAIQ
+171 RSAIQ

-191 LAELE
+191 LGELE

-215 FAHGGSKELHPVFD
+215 FAHGSSKELHPVFD
-229 EFFVSIAD
+229 EFFVSITD

-284 NLNLGTLTSRD
+284 NLNLGTLTSKD

-307 KGNVI
+307 QGNVI

-320 FSNLETYLSVRD
+320 FSNLETYLRVRD

-338 YRILVDNLTVEAL
+338 YRILIDNLTVEAL

-441 KPAPNKP
+441 RPTPTRP
-448 TDGKPT
+448 TDDKPT

>member
-1 LVFGVFN
+1 
-8 RPITSKKH
+8 
-16 LLFQGFRVIEPQQY
+16 VIEPQQF

-96 NSDLIFVWKDKSI
+96 NNDLIFVWKDKSI

-158 DERAKKLQKSSNM
+158 DERAKKLQQSSNM
-171 RTAIQ
+171 RSAMQ
-176 REKDNNVLNP
+176 REKDETLKP
-186 ITAEN
+186 INAEN
-191 LAELE
+191 LAQLE
-196 ETIHTADLSEHI
+196 ETIHSADLSEHI

-259 ETLDKRMLNY
+259 EVLDKRMLNY

-284 NLNLGTLTSRD
+284 NLNLGTLTSKD
-295 FDKFDETVRRNW
+295 FDKFDETVRRKW
-307 KGNVI
+307 PGNVI

-332 DFHERG
+332 DFHKRG
-338 YRILVDNLTVEAL
+338 YRILIDNLTVESL
-351 SFVDRKRLKADFI
+351 SFVDRKSLKADFI

-379 KYSEMDSLVKNS
+379 KYGEMDTLVKNS

-398 CRCDSPTAIKFG
+398 CRCDTPTAIKFG

-431 RAKRDAKKPV
+431 RAKRAQKAAQKQ
-441 KPAPNKP
+441 K
-448 TDGKPT
+448 
-454 R
+454 

>member
-1 LVFGVFN
+1 M
-8 RPITSKKH
+8 
-16 LLFQGFRVIEPQQY
+16 IEPQQY

-90 RIFVLT
+90 RIFVLS

-126 PLSQDES
+126 PLSQDNS

-158 DERAKKLQKSSNM
+158 DERAKKLQQATNM
-171 RTAIQ
+171 RSVQQ
-176 REKDNNVLNP
+176 RIKDNTLQP
-186 ITAEN
+186 IDADN
-191 LAELE
+191 LAQLE

-208 RQQPVCV
+208 RQQPICV

-259 ETLDKRMLNY
+259 EVLDKRMLNY

-276 THASSFSI
+276 THATSFSI
-284 NLNLGTLTSRD
+284 NLNLGTLTSRE
-295 FDKFDETVRRNW
+295 FEKFDEVVRRTW
-307 KGNVI
+307 GGNVI

-320 FSNLETYLSVRD
+320 FSNLETYLQVRD

-338 YRILVDNLTVEAL
+338 YRILIDNLTVEAL

-379 KYSEMDSLVKNS
+379 KYSEMDNLVKNS

-423 DNMIARQR
+423 DNLMARQQ
-431 RAKRDAKKPV
+431 RAKRQAKAKAKAKAKAAGTSPTATT
-441 KPAPNKP
+441 KSAPP
-448 TDGKPT
+448 
-454 R
+454 RRS